1 MVALVIVTVVLLIY
15 ANVIPVYYSSTAKQL
30 TTSGSPPFLNPYL
43 NQTVLPNRGDELA
56 DDYSSREWDDDDDIE
71 SGRIRYKHT
80 HRRLPHAIIIGAR
93 KAGTRALLT
102 FMNMHPQVQVAKNEV
117 HFFDDDQNYGYGYE
131 WYRKKM
137 PFSFPGQITMEKSPA
152 YFVSDVTPARLHA
165 MNSSVKLLLIVR
177 DPVERAV
184 SDYLQIKE
192 NKMTKGKP
200 VLSFEELAIDQNTG
214 EVDSTYN
221 PIKRSIYFRYMRRWL
236 EYFPLEQF
244 LIISGEQLVRD
255 PATILQKVEKFLGIE
270 HRLTAENFYYNESR
284 GFYCLQT
291 DAEKRCLVESKGRPH
306 PPMDPIVQQKLQN
319 FFRPFNHR
327 FYRLV
332 QRDFGW
338 P

>member
-1 MVALVIVTVVLLIY
+1 MRGHDLI
-15 ANVIPVYYSSTAKQL
+15 
-30 TTSGSPPFLNPYL
+30 
-43 NQTVLPNRGDELA
+43 
-56 DDYSSREWDDDDDIE
+56 DDYGSNEPEDE
-71 SGRIRYKHT
+71 ENGRIRYKHT
-80 HRRLPHAIIIGAR
+80 HRRLPQAIIIGAR

-117 HFFDDDQNYGYGYE
+117 HFFDDDDNYAYGYD

-152 YFVSDVTPARLHA
+152 YFVSDVTPGRLHA
-165 MNSSVKLLLIVR
+165 MNSSIKLLLIVR
-177 DPVERAV
+177 DPVDRAV

-192 NKMTKGKP
+192 NKVSKGKP

-214 EVDSTYN
+214 DVDSTYN

-236 EYFPLEQF
+236 DTFPLEQF
-244 LIISGEQLVRD
+244 HIISGEQLVQD
-255 PATILQKVEKFLGIE
+255 PATVLAGVEKFLGIE
-270 HRLTAENFYYNESR
+270 HRLTEKNFYYNESR

-291 DAEKRCLVESKGRPH
+291 DAEKRCLVDSKGRTH
-306 PPMDPIVQQKLQN
+306 PELDPIVRQKLQN
-319 FFRPFNHR
+319 FFRPFNRR

-332 QRDFGW
+332 ERDFRW